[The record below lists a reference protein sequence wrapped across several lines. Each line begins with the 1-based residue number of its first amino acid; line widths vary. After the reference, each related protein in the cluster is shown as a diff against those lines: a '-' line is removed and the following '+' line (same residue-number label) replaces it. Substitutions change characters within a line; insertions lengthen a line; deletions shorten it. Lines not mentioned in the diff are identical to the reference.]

1 MSFLTPVGA
10 LFALAAVVPLAALVI
25 TERRADAVRRTLR
38 VAGPARRAL
47 VPVGI
52 ALVLLPALVAVAA
65 AQPIVVRQRNVAQ
78 RADVQAYALFDTS
91 LSMQAAAAPGRPTRL
106 SRAKRLAM
114 RLEHTFPDVPF
125 GVISMTDRSLP
136 NLLPTVDRTAF
147 DRTVEQ
153 SVAIDRPPP
162 SQKYPDRATTFDA
175 LAPVM
180 QANFYAQGV
189 PRRLLVVFTDGESA
203 KISPILRYELQRHVT
218 PIFVHVWAPNE
229 LIFDGANGRPDP
241 KYVADPLS
249 TPELTQIARLTGGQA
264 FPETDFGGIER
275 AARAAI
281 GQAQS
286 HSVTAAYARVPLAP
300 WFVLAALVPLAF
312 LLWRRVF

>member
-1 MSFLTPVGA
+1 MSFLTPLAA
-10 LFALAAVVPLAALVI
+10 LFGLAAAVPLAVLVI

-38 VAGPARRAL
+38 VPGPARRAL
-47 VPVGI
+47 VPI
-52 ALVLLPALVAVAA
+52 AVALFLLPALVAAAA
-65 AQPIVVRQRNVAQ
+65 AQPVVVRQRNVSQ
-78 RADVQAYALFDTS
+78 RADVQAFALFDTS

-106 SRAKRLAM
+106 RRAKALAI
-114 RLEHTFPDVPF
+114 RLEHTLPDVPF

-162 SQKYPDRATTFDA
+162 SQKYPGRATTFDA

-189 PRRLLVVFTDGESA
+189 PRRLLVVFTDGEAA
-203 KISPILRYELQRHVT
+203 KISPLLRYALQRHVT

-229 LIFDGANGRPDP
+229 RIFNGPNGGPDP

-264 FPETDFGGIER
+264 FPEHDFGAIDR
-275 AARAAI
+275 AAHAAI

-300 WFVLAALVPLAF
+300 WFVLAAIVPLAF
-312 LLWRRVF
+312 LLWRRIF